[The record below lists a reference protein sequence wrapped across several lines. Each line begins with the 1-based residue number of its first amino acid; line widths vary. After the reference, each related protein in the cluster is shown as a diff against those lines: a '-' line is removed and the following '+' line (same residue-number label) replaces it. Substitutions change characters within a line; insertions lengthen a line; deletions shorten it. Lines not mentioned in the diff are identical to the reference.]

1 MRNAIQDLARLWG
14 YRRRLSSAVAQQ
26 ARSQYKGSVLGLLW
40 IVIFPLL
47 QLTVLAVLYVFIL
60 RVRPPGLSEWEYV
73 LHIFAGLVPLL
84 SFSAMLS
91 ASVSSL
97 YGEQSLLLNTVFPA
111 DLIVVRT
118 VLASQIPGLV
128 GLGTTITLG
137 FVVGGASWLSIVLTP
152 IAWILLTMF
161 VTGIGW
167 ILSLVSLIAKDIQHA
182 LGIVLM
188 LITLLSPFAYTAEM
202 VPSALKPLIIV
213 NPLSYFV
220 FFFQDSIAYGRSPTV
235 TPVFGTLVLGIG
247 MFFIGLSVFTRSKH
261 IFFDHA

>member
-1 MRNAIQDLARLWG
+1 M
-14 YRRRLSSAVAQQ
+14 
-26 ARSQYKGSVLGLLW
+26 LGLLW

-91 ASVSSL
+91 TSTNSL

-111 DLIVVRT
+111 ELIVVKS
-118 VLASQIPGLV
+118 VLTSQIPGLV
-128 GLGTTITLG
+128 GLGATLVLG
-137 FVVGGASWLSIVLTP
+137 FVVGSSSWVSIVLTP
-152 IAWILLTMF
+152 VAWVFLTMF

-167 ILSLVSLIAKDIQHA
+167 ILSLLALIAKDIQHA
-182 LGIVLM
+182 LGIILM
-188 LITLLSPFAYTAEM
+188 LVTLLSPFAYTSEM
-202 VPSALKPLIIV
+202 VPRALKPLIMA

-220 FFFQDSIAYGRSPTV
+220 FFFQDSIAYGQIPSLMSIFST
-235 TPVFGTLVLGIG
+235 TIIGGG
-247 MFFIGLSVFTRSKH
+247 MFFVGFSIFTRSKH